1 MSSRRNFI
9 QKSVLFTAAMAAP
22 NIALYSTINPLTFS
36 HIATPKI
43 SLAQWSLHKAFFAK
57 ELDAAQFAAIASN
70 QYQIKAVEYVAAF
83 YKDQSKNEKFWS
95 QMKTAA
101 LNEGVENLLLMIDD
115 EGLLGDPKKKARKI
129 AVENHF
135 KWIHAAKLMGCHSIR
150 VNAFGNGNREALKT
164 NLVDGLGQLTA
175 YAAKENIHVLI
186 ENHGLHTS
194 DGAFIVDL
202 IKAVDNPYLGT
213 LPDFGNW
220 CMNKE
225 WGGTQNN
232 SCSEIYD
239 PYQGLADFLP
249 YAKGVSAKAYDFDAD
264 GNQIDVDYPKLL
276 KLVKDTGYQGF
287 IGIEYEGEKMSEVD
301 GIRAT
306 KALIEKIWASL

>member
-1 MSSRRNFI
+1 MTTRRNFI
-9 QKSVLFTAAMAAP
+9 QKTALFTAALTAP
-22 NIALYSTINPLTFS
+22 NIALYSNMKSSVFS
-36 HIATPKI
+36 NAATPKI

-57 ELDAAQFAAIASN
+57 ELDPLQFASIASK
-70 QYQIKAVEYVAAF
+70 QYDINAVEYVAAF

-95 QMKTAA
+95 QMKTTAS
-101 LNEGVENLLLMIDD
+101 NEGVENLLLMIDD
-115 EGLLGDPKKKARKI
+115 EGLLGDPKKKARDI

-135 KWIHAAKLMGCHSIR
+135 KWIHAAKLMGCHS
-150 VNAFGNGNREALKT
+150 NREVLKS

-175 YAAKENIHVLI
+175 YGAKENIHILI

-249 YAKGVSAKAYDFDAD
+249 YAKGVSAKAYDFDGD
-264 GNQIDVDYPKLL
+264 GDQIDVDYPKLL

-287 IGIEYEGEKMSEVD
+287 IGIEYEGEKMSEAD

-306 KALIEKIWASL
+306 KALIEKVWASL